1 MSGMFSK
8 PETPAIQQAAE
19 TPEIVDTSDKVRQEE
34 KGRRKRRGVASQIV
48 SGQDLS
54 GVQTTKKTLGA

>member
-1 MSGMFSK
+1 MSGMFGK
-8 PETPAIQQAAE
+8 AETPTIQNVEE
-19 TPEIVDTSDKVRQEE
+19 TPEIIDTSDKVREEE

-54 GVQTTKKTLGA
+54 GIQTKKTLGA